1 MKHFTPRKLLMTL
14 GCGSL
19 ISFAVSTV
27 SAQARDEY
35 NDWRRAQQ
43 EAQREYREYL
53 RTRDRDDYRDWQRAQ
68 REAQRE
74 HREYVRERRDDRW
87 DDRRSQRYR
96 VYRDGRYYNYDNQGV
111 NRLRQAVNLGYQQG
125 YRDGQQD
132 RRYGRWM
139 NPNDS
144 SIYRRA
150 TFGYAGYVDRNQ
162 YQYYFQQGF
171 RRGYEDGYYNTSRYG
186 YRSGNTF
193 NILGSFLNTIL
204 NVVDDDI

>member
-14 GCGSL
+14 VCGSL

-96 VYRDGRYYNYDNQGV
+96 VYRDGRYYSYDNQGV

-132 RRYGRWM
+132 RRYGR
-139 NPNDS
+139 
-144 SIYRRA
+144 
-150 TFGYAGYVDRNQ
+150 
-162 YQYYFQQGF
+162 
-171 RRGYEDGYYNTSRYG
+171 
-186 YRSGNTF
+186 
-193 NILGSFLNTIL
+193 
-204 NVVDDDI
+204 